1 MIIETGAVTVR
12 NNQEAVRHFR
22 TSKEPVICH
31 YDDNHRQVAHNLA
44 EAVMFFEDMELKPR
58 ILTEKL

>member
-1 MIIETGAVTVR
+1 MLVNDNPVTVR

-22 TSKEPVICH
+22 TSKDPVICE
-31 YDDNHRQVAHNLA
+31 YDRDNRKVANSLA

-58 ILTEKL
+58 ILTENM